1 MKLPQH
7 SLLLFDKLSSAFSPN
22 SINSVWR
29 AHARRHPDRARR
41 HQVAGGREPA
51 AERAGLRQAHV
62 DHGPEEGAVP
72 QQAVLR
78 GAQHRGHAVHGGRV
92 RRGRQRVHFRA
103 EQWREPRPSGQEGA
117 GPGLAR
123 PSRGRRLRR

>member
-62 DHGPEEGAVP
+62 DHGPEEGGSQTPKVRKNGQCSAVYTIE
-72 QQAVLR
+72 LR
-78 GAQHRGHAVHGGRV
+78 TLNAQLNLEAL
-92 RRGRQRVHFRA
+92 RQKN
-103 EQWREPRPSGQEGA
+103 
-117 GPGLAR
+117 
-123 PSRGRRLRR
+123 LRHIIRTNKD